1 MAHLIDKDAL
11 VAEIERLKTIYNDGE
26 NIHHIA
32 RYNILVDI
40 LSFIDTIEVKGVDL
54 EKEIEEVKHNYKV
67 DDNRHTSICSADI
80 EWLANHFFE
89 LGLSVNNPITAAY
102 KGTAEEIILAL
113 NTLGEEKMISYD
125 KEIEWLNKIKEL

>member
-40 LSFIDTIEVKGVDL
+40 LSFLDVIELKDVDL
-54 EKEIEEVKHNYKV
+54 EKEINKWIE
-67 DDNRHTSICSADI
+67 DNTCRGYCSASI
-80 EWLANHFFE
+80 RETAEHFFD
-89 LGLSVNNPITAAY
+89 LGLKAQKV
-102 KGTAEEIILAL
+102 E
-113 NTLGEEKMISYD
+113 
-125 KEIEWLNKIKEL
+125 